1 MNVRF
6 GMMIIGQTLTGKT
19 TIIRSLKNA
28 MNHIKKEGYTGKEYN
43 GVESRTLNP
52 KSISMDELYGSFSH
66 LT

>member
-6 GMMIIGQTLTGKT
+6 GLMIIGQTLTGKT
-19 TIIRSLKNA
+19 TIIKSLKNA
-28 MNHIKKEGYTGKEYN
+28 LNQIRKNGYTGDDYL
-43 GVESRTLNP
+43 GVDSRTLNP